1 MPEPYSPTGEL
12 MEQLRELRRDV
23 SEMRAVQAAQPTRAD
38 LQAYV
43 LREIFDLKIAELE
56 KVDRAQEERIEAH
69 ENHLQTSLQR
79 TLQNAGITVG
89 ILSGLFALIHGF
101 LH

>member
-1 MPEPYSPTGEL
+1 M
-12 MEQLRELRRDV
+12 QQVRELRRDV
-23 SEMRAVQAAQPTRAD
+23 SEIRAGQAAQPTRAD

-43 LREIFDLKIAELE
+43 LREVFDLKIKELE
-56 KVDRAQEERIEAH
+56 SVDRDQEERIEAH